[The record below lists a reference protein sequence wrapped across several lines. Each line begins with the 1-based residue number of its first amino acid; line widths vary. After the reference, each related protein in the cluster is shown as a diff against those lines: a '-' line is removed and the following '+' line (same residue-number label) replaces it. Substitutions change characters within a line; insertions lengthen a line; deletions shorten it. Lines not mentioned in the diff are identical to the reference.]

1 MVPITA
7 NILQP
12 LVDVF
17 EEVLKFF
24 HDQVGASWGLSIIL
38 LTIVVR
44 ALLLPL
50 AVKQFRSMQALQRI
64 APHLK
69 VLQEK
74 YKDDKQ
80 RLQQETM
87 KFYQEHKVNPFAS
100 CLPLVAQLPVFL
112 SLFYMLRKD
121 LRHDICPDINPA
133 NVPNPKPCGQTP
145 DSQFWFIHDITDKA
159 TGTVLV
165 VLLVLYVGSQLV
177 SSLLMMTATAD
188 KNQKIIMLVLPFL
201 FVGFV
206 FGFPAGLIMYWITTN
221 VWTIGQQQ
229 FLRRVIGSKAP
240 EAPPLPGTPEAKA
253 ASAAAAA
260 AGGGGSSGGGLFARL
275 AGATQ
280 GAGSAGNGSSGD
292 AGGKDES
299 RVTKAPPPPPR
310 SRKKKR
316 SGRRR

>member
-17 EEVLKFF
+17 ESVLKFF
-24 HDQVGASWGLSIIL
+24 HDTLGSSWGLSIIL
-38 LTIVVR
+38 LTVVVR

-50 AVKQFRSMQALQRI
+50 AIKQFRSMQALQRI

-69 VLQEK
+69 QLQEK

-133 NVPNPKPCGQTP
+133 NVANPKPCGQT
-145 DSQFWFIHDITDKA
+145 DASQFWFIHDITDKA

-165 VLLVLYVGSQLV
+165 VLLVLYVGTQLV

-188 KNQKIIMLVLPFL
+188 KNQRLIMLVLPFL
-201 FVGFV
+201 FVPFV

-229 FLRRVIGSKAP
+229 FLRRVIGSNAP
-240 EAPPLPGTPEAKA
+240 DPPPLPSE
-253 ASAAAAA
+253 
-260 AGGGGSSGGGLFARL
+260 GGGGATAAPASEGGGGLFARL
-275 AGATQ
+275 AGA
-280 GAGSAGNGSSGD
+280 AANSSGNGAAAPKEG
-292 AGGKDES
+292 A